1 MKITATINDASL
13 RAYVWCRDILP
24 YVALGFC
31 LYMVMTNMAHADGG
45 VNHLSGMKDDV
56 KATFGKGSDT
66 QYFILLAE
74 GLGGAYAYMKTKNI
88 AMLCGVPLLMVFTH
102 WALK

>member
-1 MKITATINDASL
+1 MNIASTMNDASIK
-13 RAYVWCRDILP
+13 AYVWCRDILP
-24 YVALGFC
+24 WVALGF
-31 LYMVMTNMAHADGG
+31 MVYLVCSGMAHADGG
-45 VNHLSGMKDDV
+45 VNHLSGMKEDV

-74 GLGGAYAYMKTKNI
+74 GLAGAYAYIKTKNI
-88 AMLCGVPLLMVFTH
+88 AVLCGVPLLMVFTH